1 MEFRTTAKSVRGLG
15 SAREGAAHW
24 WAQRMTALALVP
36 LSVWFAVSVCRLAG
50 AGYGEFTAWLASPF
64 NAVAMLLFTVAGFH
78 HAALGLQVVLE
89 DYISHEGR
97 RVACIIAVKG
107 VCWALAAACAF
118 AVIKIALG
126 G

>member
-36 LSVWFAVSVCRLAG
+36 LSVWFAVSVIRLAG
-50 AGYGEFTAWLASPF
+50 ADHGAFAEWLASPF

-89 DYISHEGR
+89 DYISGEGR
-97 RVACIIAVKG
+97 RLAAIVAVKG

-118 AVIKIALG
+118 AVLKIALG

>member
-1 MEFRTTAKSVRGLG
+1 MEFRTSAKAVRGLG

-36 LSVWFAVSVCRLAG
+36 LSVWFAVSVIRLAG
-50 AGYGEFTAWLASPF
+50 AEHGAFAEWLASPF
-64 NAVAMLLFTVAGFH
+64 NAIAMLLFTVAGFH

-89 DYISHEGR
+89 DYISGEGR
-97 RVACIIAVKG
+97 RIAAIAAIKG
-107 VCWALAAACAF
+107 ACWALAAASAF
-118 AVIKIALG
+118 ATLKIALG

>member
-1 MEFRTTAKSVRGLG
+1 MAFRTAAKTVRGLG

-24 WAQRMTALALVP
+24 WAQRMTALALAP
-36 LSVWFAVSVCRLAG
+36 LCFWFVVSVCRLAG
-50 AGYGEFTAWLASPF
+50 EDHAGFTQWLAAPF
-64 NAVAMLLFTVAGFH
+64 NAVAMLLLTAAGFH

-89 DYISHEGR
+89 DYLAHEGWR
-97 RVACIIAVKG
+97 TAAVVAVKG

-118 AVIKIALG
+118 AIVKIALG

>member
-1 MEFRTTAKSVRGLG
+1 MEFRTSAKAVRGLG
-15 SAREGAAHW
+15 AAREGAAHW

-36 LSVWFAVSVCRLAG
+36 LSVWFAVSVIRLAG
-50 AGYGEFTAWLASPF
+50 AEHGAFAEWLASPF

-89 DYISHEGR
+89 DYISGEGR
-97 RVACIIAVKG
+97 RIAAIVAVKG
-107 VCWALAAACAF
+107 ACWALAAACAF
-118 AVIKIALG
+118 ATLKIAFG

>member
-1 MEFRTTAKSVRGLG
+1 MEFRTSAKAVRGLG

-36 LSVWFAVSVCRLAG
+36 LSVWFTVSVIRLAG
-50 AGYGEFTAWLASPF
+50 AEHGAFAEWLASPF

-89 DYISHEGR
+89 DYVSHEGR
-97 RVACIIAVKG
+97 RVAAIVAVKG
-107 VCWALAAACAF
+107 VCWALAAACVF
-118 AVIKIALG
+118 ATLKIALG

>member
-1 MEFRTTAKSVRGLG
+1 MEFRTPAKAVRGLG

-36 LSVWFAVSVCRLAG
+36 LTVWFAISVCRLAG
-50 AGYGEFTAWLASPF
+50 AEHSAFTAWLASPF
-64 NAVAMLLFTVAGFH
+64 NAIAMLLFTIAGFH

-89 DYISHEGR
+89 DYISSESWR
-97 RVACIIAVKG
+97 IASVTAVKG
-107 VCWALAAACAF
+107 ACWALTAACVF
-118 AVIKIALG
+118 ATVKIALG

>member
-1 MEFRTTAKSVRGLG
+1 MEFRTSAKAARGLG

-36 LSVWFAVSVCRLAG
+36 LTVWFAVSVCRLAG
-50 AGYGEFTAWLASPF
+50 AEHGAFTAWIASPF
-64 NAVAMLLFTVAGFH
+64 NAIAMLLFVIAGFH

-89 DYISHEGR
+89 DYISGEGR
-97 RVACIIAVKG
+97 RIAAIAVVKG
-107 VCWALAAACAF
+107 ASWALAAACIF
-118 AVIKIALG
+118 ATVKIALG

>member
-1 MEFRTTAKSVRGLG
+1 MEFRTSAKAVRGLG
-15 SAREGAAHW
+15 AAREGAAHW

-36 LSVWFAVSVCRLAG
+36 LSVWFAVSVIRLAG
-50 AGYGEFTAWLASPF
+50 AEHGAFAEWLASPF

-89 DYISHEGR
+89 DYVSHEGR
-97 RVACIIAVKG
+97 RVAAIVAVKG
-107 VCWALAAACAF
+107 ACWALAAASAF
-118 AVIKIALG
+118 AVLKIALG

>member
-1 MEFRTTAKSVRGLG
+1 MEFRTTAKAVRGLG
-15 SAREGAAHW
+15 AAREGAAHW

-36 LSVWFAVSVCRLAG
+36 LSVWFAVSVIRLAG
-50 AGYGEFTAWLASPF
+50 AEHGAFAEWLASPL

-89 DYISHEGR
+89 DYISGEGR
-97 RVACIIAVKG
+97 RVAAIVAVKG
-107 VCWALAAACAF
+107 ACWALAAASAF
-118 AVIKIALG
+118 AVLKIALG

>member
-50 AGYGEFTAWLASPF
+50 AGYGAFTEWLASPF

-97 RVACIIAVKG
+97 RVACIVAVKG

>member
-1 MEFRTTAKSVRGLG
+1 MEFRTSAKAVRGLG

-36 LSVWFAVSVCRLAG
+36 LSVWFAVSVIRLAG
-50 AGYGEFTAWLASPF
+50 AEHGAFSEWLASPF

-89 DYISHEGR
+89 DYISGEGR
-97 RVACIIAVKG
+97 RVAAIVAVKG
-107 VCWALAAACAF
+107 ACWALAAASAF
-118 AVIKIALG
+118 ATLKIALG

>member
-1 MEFRTTAKSVRGLG
+1 MEFRTSAKAVRGLG

-36 LSVWFAVSVCRLAG
+36 LSVWFAVSVIRLAG
-50 AGYGEFTAWLASPF
+50 AEHGAFAEWLASPF

-89 DYISHEGR
+89 DYISGEGR
-97 RVACIIAVKG
+97 RVAAIVAVKG
-107 VCWALAAACAF
+107 ACWALAAACVF
-118 AVIKIALG
+118 ATLKIALG

>member
-1 MEFRTTAKSVRGLG
+1 MEFRTSAKAVRGLG

-36 LSVWFAVSVCRLAG
+36 LSVWFAVSVIRLAG
-50 AGYGEFTAWLASPF
+50 AEHGALTEWLASPF
-64 NAVAMLLFTVAGFH
+64 NAVAMLLFTLAGFH

-89 DYISHEGR
+89 DYVSHEGR
-97 RVACIIAVKG
+97 RVAAIVAVKG
-107 VCWALAAACAF
+107 ACWALAAACAF
-118 AVIKIALG
+118 ATLKIAFG

>member
-1 MEFRTTAKSVRGLG
+1 MAFRTSAKAVRGLG

-36 LSVWFAVSVCRLAG
+36 LCLWFVMSLCRLAG
-50 AGYGEFTAWLASPF
+50 EGHAGFTAWMASPF
-64 NAVAMLLFTVAGFH
+64 NAVAMLLLTVAGFH

-89 DYISHEGR
+89 DYIGHEGWR
-97 RVACIIAVKG
+97 TAGIVAVKG

-118 AVIKIALG
+118 AIVKIALG

>member
-36 LSVWFAVSVCRLAG
+36 LSVWFAVSIIRLASADYG
-50 AGYGEFTAWLASPF
+50 AFAEWLASPF

-89 DYISHEGR
+89 DYISGEGPR
-97 RVACIIAVKG
+97 LAAIVAVKG
-107 VCWALAAACAF
+107 ACWALAAACAF
-118 AVIKIALG
+118 AVLKIALG